1 MAIKFL
7 NDLDVSGKLN
17 LNDNF
22 LENIKIQHLAT
33 NPDPIEGQIY
43 YNTTNSVL
51 MVCNGTSASDWTAL
65 SSATG
70 DITEVIGGTSID
82 VSGGT
87 SGAATVN
94 LDSSTVSAIS
104 ANTSKTGITSVQ
116 AQAISDNSAK
126 TGITSSQ
133 ASAITANTAK
143 TDNVSTNLSVTVDG
157 TQLTITSSDGT
168 DASLPLA
175 DTNNWGVISD
185 EIYDQI
191 QANVSKTG
199 ITSGQASAI
208 TANTAKNSYPTG
220 DATKV
225 GHISV
230 TQAVNL
236 DTMESNIA
244 TNTNKTGTT
253 AAERTKLGR
262 ITLSDNIDLDTISSA
277 QETNNAK
284 TGITAAQA
292 SAIVANTAK
301 TSNVSTDL
309 SVAASTTSRVIASSD
324 GTNATIPVATTSAS
338 GVMSAAQ
345 VTTLNGKAPKASPTF
360 TGTPSAPTAASNT
373 NTTQIATTAYVQ
385 TEISELIN
393 GAPGALQTLND
404 IADALGDD
412 DDFASTITTNLAAK
426 APLASPTFTGTVSGI
441 TKAMVGLSNVADIAV
456 SGTNTGD
463 EPDASVGTKGIVELA
478 TTDEALA
485 GSDSSRA
492 VTPAGLAARSF
503 TNTYGGSTTALVD
516 HNLGTRNV
524 IVQMFDSSTYDTI
537 YAEVVRTTANRVTVT
552 FNSAPA
558 SGDVTVLVTKID

>member
-7 NDLDVSGKLN
+7 SDLDVSGKLN

-43 YNTTNSVL
+43 YNTTNNVL
-51 MVCNGTSASDWTAL
+51 MVCNGTSSSDWTAL

-70 DITEVIGGTSID
+70 DITEVIGGTSIS

-87 SGAATVN
+87 TGAATVN
-94 LDSSTVSAIS
+94 LDSSTVSAIN
-104 ANTSKTGITSVQ
+104 ANTSKTGLSS
-116 AQAISDNSAK
+116 AQS
-126 TGITSSQ
+126 
-133 ASAITANTAK
+133 SAITANTAK
-143 TDNVSTNLSVTVDG
+143 TGITSAQAEAITSNSAKAANVSTNLSVTADG
-157 TQLTITSSDGT
+157 TQLLVVSSDGSN
-168 DASLPLA
+168 ASLPLA

-185 EIYDQI
+185 EIFDQI

-208 TANTAKNSYPTG
+208 TANTSKNSYPSG
-220 DATKV
+220 DSTKV

-236 DTMESNIA
+236 DTMESSIA
-244 TNTNKTGTT
+244 TNTGKTGTT
-253 AAERTKLGR
+253 AVERTKLGR
-262 ITLSDNIDLDTISSA
+262 ITISGNIDLDTLSSSN
-277 QETNNAK
+277 ETNNAK
-284 TGITAAQA
+284 TGITTAQA
-292 SAIVANTAK
+292 QAITANTAK
-301 TSNVSTDL
+301 SSNVSTDL
-309 SVAASTTSRVIASSD
+309 SIASSATSRVIASSD
-324 GTNATIPVATTSAS
+324 GTNATIPVATTTVS

-360 TGTPSAPTAASNT
+360 TGTPAAPTASAAT
-373 NTTQIATTAYVQ
+373 NSTQVATTAYV
-385 TEISELIN
+385 TTAVSNLVG
-393 GAPGALQTLND
+393 GAPGALDTLNELAAA
-404 IADALGDD
+404 IGDD
-412 DDFASTITTNLAAK
+412 ASYATGITTALAAK
-426 APLASPTFTGTVSGI
+426 APLASPAFTGTPTGI
-441 TKAMVGLSNVADIAV
+441 TKSHVGLGNVANIAV

-463 EPDASVGTKGIVELA
+463 EPDASEGTKGIVELA
-478 TTDEALA
+478 TTAEALA
-485 GSDSSRA
+485 GIDTARA
-492 VTPAGLAARSF
+492 VTSAGLAARSY

-524 IVQMFDSSTYDTI
+524 MVQMFDSSSYDTI
-537 YAEVVRTTANRVTVT
+537 YADVVRTTAARVTIT